1 MHFLCS
7 CGNVISDTTD
17 NLPYSAHVVADVDIE
32 DYWEAWERKGRGQD
46 LGNLKYPMDYE
57 KIIYQC
63 EECGRLFFDDP
74 DDPIRFVSFLPED
87 KNVMVTGPIEGAK
100 WKGYI
105 YGFSDLGMKRS
116 IGACFTTWNNGAQ
129 VEEHS
134 FDSYEAMRAYFDS
147 KVEELRAK
155 DLLRSAWINKDGE
168 TVFSWSLDDSSS
180 VQEKHEIYLSE
191 KERAA
196 LAEFH
201 RDHADCCNKYP
212 RGAKGWSYAYEIL
225 PGVCGADDRDLKATC
240 LRCGATI
247 ESIDGKIIHKEGH
260 RAREDTADKTDE
272 AILDLLHR
280 RGIRTVRSETISMP
294 ERYYEVAEA
303 VGYVRGLV
311 DAAKMLNP
319 DTPLPEIFKFGI
331 SRILDDAHLEGKTK
345 LKNLIRRACGEEGF
359 DWVLEEGL
367 ESLKAVLR
375 EQYPNIKPDWIEE
388 PKKKRSASFQPSE

>member
-1 MHFLCS
+1 
-7 CGNVISDTTD
+7 
-17 NLPYSAHVVADVDIE
+17 
-32 DYWEAWERKGRGQD
+32 
-46 LGNLKYPMDYE
+46 
-57 KIIYQC
+57 
-63 EECGRLFFDDP
+63 
-74 DDPIRFVSFLPED
+74 
-87 KNVMVTGPIEGAK
+87 MVTGPIEGAK

-105 YGFSDLGMKRS
+105 YGFSDLGMERS
-116 IGACFTTWNNGAQ
+116 VGACFTTWNNGAR

-134 FDSYEAMRAYFDS
+134 SDSYEAMRAYFDS

-168 TVFSWSLDDSSS
+168 TVFSWSLDDFSS

-196 LAEFH
+196 LVEFH

-212 RGAKGWSYAYEIL
+212 RGAKGWNYAYEIL
-225 PGVCGADDRDLKATC
+225 PGICGADDRDLKATC

-247 ESIDGKIIHKEGH
+247 ESIDGKIIRKEGY
-260 RAREDTADKTDE
+260 RAREDSADKTDE

-280 RGIRTVRSETISMP
+280 RGNRTVRSETISMP

-319 DTPLPEIFKFGI
+319 DTPLPEIFKFVI
-331 SRILDDAHLEGKTK
+331 SRILNDDHLEGKTK
-345 LKNLIRRACGEEGF
+345 LKNLIRRACDEEGF

-388 PKKKRSASFQPSE
+388 PKKKRSASFQPPE